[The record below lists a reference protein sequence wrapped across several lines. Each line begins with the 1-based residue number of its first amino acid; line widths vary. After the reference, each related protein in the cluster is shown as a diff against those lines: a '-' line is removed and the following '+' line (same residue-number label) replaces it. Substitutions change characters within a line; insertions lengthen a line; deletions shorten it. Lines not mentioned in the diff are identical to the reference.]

1 MSMPTS
7 MRPLGTGQVTVAGD
21 GAPLEF
27 RHPDLPAHRF
37 LLQEA
42 SDAWHSAEHRW
53 GTGFMIT
60 DQGSGRWQAPERTLW
75 RHDQAIVSYAP
86 TPEINL
92 TVQRI
97 FGSTLTETYSWRNTS
112 QRPVAILSLGLST
125 PWRDLY
131 TSALDALTAAVHAHV
146 FCGGAESWVL
156 AEPMSGDQPLLGL
169 IVDEGALAA
178 YSIESRNIRG
188 LSNVRGHLLLHPTDY
203 GRNPDA
209 FGGQQP
215 LPLQPGE
222 EYQLA
227 WRVGWYPDRDSFL
240 TATDP
245 PARLD
250 RYAAL
255 TGKPMTITGRDG
267 ARSTVTR
274 YVAGVHDLKIGNLRT
289 AVLFHPPLADLI
301 TARVRFILDHQ
312 IARHRA
318 GRRRHAFLAY
328 DNVTGLTQPSD
339 GGWVDWSDGSERLA
353 MPTLLQEVRLRGWP
367 GSELDAT
374 LHGFA
379 GFARAHLLDDQG
391 TPRRGSYEPWTDQT
405 RIYDSPWLAHFF
417 ATQFLIFGSREDLEL
432 AEQILLRSYAL
443 GAGRH
448 LSIGQPEAVTLV
460 ADLLRQAGQA
470 SRAEQLQD
478 HLLDSARHFAE
489 VELDLPAHEVN
500 YEQSIVAPLV
510 SLFAIAY
517 GLDGNPTLLDSL
529 KTALRWLRTF
539 GGPQP
544 HVRLHQIAIRHWDGF
559 WFGAQRQWGDIFP
572 HHWSCLTAVALAQLP
587 AEIAD
592 DDTVE
597 QAEAI
602 LTANLANIYADGTAT
617 CAFTL
622 PSTVDGQPGYRAD
635 ALANDQDWPLT
646 LWLRLNTPAVRALR
660 FEFLGAG
667 ARTDQGR

>member
-1 MSMPTS
+1 
-7 MRPLGTGQVTVAGD
+7 
-21 GAPLEF
+21 
-27 RHPDLPAHRF
+27 
-37 LLQEA
+37 
-42 SDAWHSAEHRW
+42 
-53 GTGFMIT
+53 MIK
-60 DQGSGRWQAPERTLW
+60 L
-75 RHDQAIVSYAP
+75 IVSYAP

-112 QRPVAILSLGLST
+112 QRPLVILSLGLST

-131 TSALDALTAAVHAHV
+131 TSAVDALTGAVHAHV

-169 IVDEGALAA
+169 ILDKGALAA
-178 YSIESRNIRG
+178 YSIESRNMRG

-222 EYQLA
+222 EYQLT
-227 WRVGWYPDRDSFL
+227 WRVGWFPDRDSFL

-250 RYAAL
+250 RYIAP
-255 TGKPMTITGRDG
+255 TGKPITITGRDG

-274 YVAGVHDLKIGNLRT
+274 HVAGVHDLKIGNLRM

-312 IARHRA
+312 IAATARDSDATRSWPTTTSPVYPA
-318 GRRRHAFLAY
+318 ERRRLGRL
-328 DNVTGLTQPSD
+328 VR
-339 GGWVDWSDGSERLA
+339 WIERLA

-367 GSELDAT
+367 ASELT
-374 LHGFA
+374 LPSTGSPVLPSPPPGRPRH
-379 GFARAHLLDDQG
+379 
-391 TPRRGSYEPWTDQT
+391 TRRGSYEPWTDQT

-478 HLLDSARHFAE
+478 HLLDSARHFAK

-517 GLDGNPTLLDSL
+517 GLDGNPPLLDSL

-592 DDTVE
+592 SDTVE

-635 ALANDQDWPLT
+635 TLANDQDWPLT